1 MFNNVEKMPPEELLS
16 ELRRWHFCYKDAPD
30 NFDARLIK
38 RSIDIIEILLD
49 KLDEY
54 DRMYEERHCT
64 KIIEDMKNEKHS

>member
-16 ELRRWHFCYKDAPD
+16 ELRRWHFCYKDAPN

-38 RSIDIIEILLD
+38 RSINIIEILLD

-54 DRMYEERHCT
+54 DRMYEERHST
-64 KIIEDMKNEKHS
+64 KIIEDTKNEKHF